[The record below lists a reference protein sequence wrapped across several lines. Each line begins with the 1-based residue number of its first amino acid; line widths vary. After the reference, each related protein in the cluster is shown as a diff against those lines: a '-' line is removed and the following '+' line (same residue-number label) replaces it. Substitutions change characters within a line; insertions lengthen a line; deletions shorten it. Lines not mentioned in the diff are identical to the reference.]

1 MSGPTGTSR
10 GRDELVDADPRL
22 TKATVDL
29 IARLGPSDRETLTS
43 LLGVGRST
51 LARAVGALL
60 DARIVVEVGTP
71 PRGRGRPRSLL
82 AVSPSAGSAI
92 GLDFGLRHVRGAI
105 VDGAHNTVAT
115 AEVGLA
121 QDYSVAEALG
131 AARSLIGETAVASS
145 GPIVGVGLA
154 LPGPVD
160 RGSMALTRS
169 SILPGWANV
178 PILQEFSAEIPYP
191 VVADNESNLAA
202 YAESFWGAATDV
214 ESMLYLKLHS
224 GVGGAIVSKGQVERG
239 QHGAAGEFGHLSWNQ
254 RGVRCRC
261 GNRGCLEALI
271 GIPRLVASM
280 SAQHDRAPSYG
291 EAVELVR
298 RGDPACQEVID
309 QAGRRAG
316 RALATLCNALDP
328 EAIVIGGSLLAVGA
342 TLLDAMREGFVRAVL
357 PMHRD
362 LELRVASLG
371 RYASALGAT
380 GLVLASGFDDL
391 RARRH

>member
-10 GRDELVDADPRL
+10 GRDELVGADPRL

-29 IARLGPSDRETLTS
+29 LARLGPSDRETLTS

-131 AARSLIGETAVASS
+131 AARSLIGELVVASS

-191 VVADNESNLAA
+191 VVADNESNRLFTVEGVADVV
-202 YAESFWGAATDV
+202 WG
-214 ESMLYLKLHS
+214 
-224 GVGGAIVSKGQVERG
+224 
-239 QHGAAGEFGHLSWNQ
+239 
-254 RGVRCRC
+254 
-261 GNRGCLEALI
+261 
-271 GIPRLVASM
+271 
-280 SAQHDRAPSYG
+280 SARW
-291 EAVELVR
+291 
-298 RGDPACQEVID
+298 C
-309 QAGRRAG
+309 
-316 RALATLCNALDP
+316 
-328 EAIVIGGSLLAVGA
+328 
-342 TLLDAMREGFVRAVL
+342 
-357 PMHRD
+357 
-362 LELRVASLG
+362 LG
-371 RYASALGAT
+371 RGRGLPRMKVPTRLIWKTSTCTTLPRQRASAALT
-380 GLVLASGFDDL
+380 
-391 RARRH
+391 